1 MATAAEKK
9 EAKAK
14 EESRVT
20 IARIVIT
27 QSQILTVLVGMP
39 GTEEKGMAGDLAE
52 LKTHIHKT
60 NGRVGKLEIG
70 LASLVSILTGLGILD
85 ATVFHRVIG
94 G

>member
-1 MATAAEKK
+1 MPTEAEKK
-9 EAKAK
+9 E
-14 EESRVT
+14 ESR
-20 IARIVIT
+20 ARIEHLVIT

-52 LKTHIHKT
+52 LRTHVHKA

-70 LASLVSILTGLGILD
+70 LASLVSILTGAGILD
-85 ATVFHRVIG
+85 ATVFHRVFG